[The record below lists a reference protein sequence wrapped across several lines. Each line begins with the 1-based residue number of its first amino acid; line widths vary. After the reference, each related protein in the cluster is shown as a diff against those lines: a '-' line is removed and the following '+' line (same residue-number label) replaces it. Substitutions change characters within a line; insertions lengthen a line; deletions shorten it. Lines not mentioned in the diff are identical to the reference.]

1 MKKLLLALAI
11 TLAPLAAHAES
22 FTYSEMCWYKGKQN
36 QPRIEKTTC
45 NITDVRL
52 PNGSLDRRTIVA
64 NLNSGGNPIT
74 YIVES
79 WFDNRGFVTWDSDSN
94 REYQISYS
102 VAPKVKTVAAQAQL
116 PSGYAITAVNKDLWV
131 RQISWD

>member
-45 NITDVRL
+45 NITDVRFS
-52 PNGSLDRRTIVA
+52 NGALDRRTIVA

>member
-11 TLAPLAAHAES
+11 ALAPLAAHAES
-22 FTYSEMCWYKGKQN
+22 FSYSEMCWYLGKQN
-36 QPRIEKTTC
+36 HPWIEKTTC
-45 NITDVRL
+45 TITDVRL

-64 NLNSGGNPIT
+64 NLDSGGNPLT

-102 VAPKVKTVAAQAQL
+102 VAPKVEAVAVEAQL
-116 PSGYAITAVNKDLWV
+116 PPGYAITAVNKDLWV